1 MVCIRD
7 EDVRQDIR
15 MDTKLE
21 NLCKLHAAAWASFQR
36 RAGHEFKFS
45 VAVWTVA
52 VGLIAIDL
60 KMDLPHIGVLPL
72 LVAGAVFVLLHGW
85 YEYGMMRSNDTDL
98 AKCYVL
104 EAAIRNAIHF
114 DWPKDLQGEIDSHTN
129 ACLIKKH
136 WSHICHLSITF
147 FLACTAVWVL
157 STSQSKPPAQKDKA
171 TSSFSDSQTIGAPG
185 SNPQKLKAL
194 QEAPPSPTKRHG
206 GESNLPLDVTVQ
218 PNKTNAPDAS
228 GAR

>member
-1 MVCIRD
+1 
-7 EDVRQDIR
+7 

-21 NLCKLHAAAWASFQR
+21 TLCKLHAAAWASFQR

-52 VGLIAIDL
+52 VGLIALDI
-60 KMDLPHIGVLPL
+60 KMGLPPIPVRYLLPAGV
-72 LVAGAVFVLLHGW
+72 VFVFLHGW

-98 AKCYVL
+98 GKCYAL
-104 EAAIRNAIHF
+104 ETAIRNAIYF
-114 DWPKDLQGEIDSHTN
+114 SWPKNVQDKIDSHTN
-129 ACLIKKH
+129 ACLIRKH
-136 WSHICHLSITF
+136 WSHICHLGITF

-157 STSQSKPPAQKDKA
+157 STSRPQSSAEMGKA
-171 TSSFSDSQTIGAPG
+171 TSSFSDSQTIEASG

-206 GESNLPLDVTVQ
+206 GESNLPLDVTDQ